1 MRARLDRCA
10 SVEDLRAA
18 ARARVPRI
26 AFDYL
31 DGGAGDEA
39 ALRRNRAALDA
50 VTLTPRALVDVARR
64 DTSIEL
70 FGRRYAAPVGTAP
83 IGLVNFVI
91 PDGDRQ
97 IALAARALD
106 LPYVLSTAATTA
118 IETLAPVLD
127 GRLWFQLYMP
137 RDRAAGDDLVQRAA
151 QSGVH
156 VLVLTVDVPG
166 PARRDRDLR
175 NGFSLPFRLDAR
187 NVLDFALHP
196 RWTVGQLRHGTPRL
210 ANWERYA
217 GGRMSAPSLAALQA
231 QQIDPSLVW
240 DDAAR
245 LRDRWRGALVLKGVM
260 HPDDAARAAALG
272 ADGVIV
278 SNHGGRQLA
287 AAPAP
292 IECIASIRTAVGQR
306 LRLGL
311 DGGLRSGTDVARA
324 LALGADFCLLGRAPV
339 YGAAAFG
346 QAGAAHALRI
356 VLDELSRVMMMLGA
370 TTVAALG
377 GGSPAAGAQNG

>member
-1 MRARLDRCA
+1 MPARLDRCA

-18 ARARVPRI
+18 ARAALPRL

-39 ALRRNRAALDA
+39 AMRRNRAALDA
-50 VTLTPRALVDVARR
+50 VALTPRALVDVAAR

-83 IGLVNFVI
+83 IGLVNFVTA
-91 PDGDRQ
+91 DGDRQ
-97 IALAARALD
+97 VALAARALD
-106 LPYVLSTAATTA
+106 LPFVLSTAATTS
-118 IETLAPVLD
+118 IERLAPDLD

-137 RDRAAGDDLVQRAA
+137 RDRTVGDDLVRRAA
-151 QSGVH
+151 EAGVT

-166 PARRDRDLR
+166 PGRRDRDIR

-187 NVLDFALHP
+187 NALDFALHP
-196 RWTVGQLRHGTPRL
+196 RWALAQLRQGAPRL
-210 ANWERYA
+210 EHWERYA
-217 GGRMSAPSLAALQA
+217 AERVSAPSLAALQA
-231 QQIDPSLVW
+231 QQIDPSLSW

-272 ADGVIV
+272 IDGIVV

-292 IECIASIRTAVGQR
+292 IEVVASVRAAVGER
-306 LRLGL
+306 LRIGM
-311 DGGLRSGTDVARA
+311 DSGVRSGTDVARA

-346 QAGAAHALRI
+346 QRGAEHALRM
-356 VLDELSRVMMMLGA
+356 VVDELSRAMMMTGA
-370 TTVAALG
+370 AAI
-377 GGSPAAGAQNG
+377 GSLRAADVQKG